1 MWVDTANYRTSST
14 PKLAFISFP
23 HASPDGANLALRA
36 ICLSGSWWGYDFIA
50 SPRLSSW
57 WACGEFTGRKKGSV
71 DFDLWIYGLP
81 PTENFISD
89 PPRCQPE
96 NPLTPK
102 NLITILYTFPSILNS
117 LLYTKTNGLKH
128 IYNVEIKLYYDI
140 KLP

>member
-81 PTENFISD
+81 PTENFIFD

-96 NPLTPK
+96 KSANPDYPPHLPK
-102 NLITILYTFPSILNS
+102 KSTATQ
-117 LLYTKTNGLKH
+117 K
-128 IYNVEIKLYYDI
+128 
-140 KLP
+140 